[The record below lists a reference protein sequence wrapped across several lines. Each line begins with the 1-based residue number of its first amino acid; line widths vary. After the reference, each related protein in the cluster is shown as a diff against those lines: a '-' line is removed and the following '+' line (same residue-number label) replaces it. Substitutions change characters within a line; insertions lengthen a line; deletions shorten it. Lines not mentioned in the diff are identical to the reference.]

1 MTKKRVSSKYVRYIC
16 CSINLYTQIEDM
28 KQFFKMMFAS
38 ALGVFVAAGLLIT
51 CSIFLLIGISTSMSE
66 PTSYSP
72 SPNTVLKISLKGTLS
87 DQTSENPFSFLLG
100 DSEEVLSL
108 KDILKAIKE
117 AKNSDNI
124 KGIYLEAGS
133 LSAGSS
139 SIDAIRRALTD
150 FKESKKF
157 VVAYGDSY
165 TQGCYY
171 LASVADK
178 VFINP
183 QGMLMLTG
191 MSSQTMFYKGL
202 LNKLGIEMLIFKVG
216 TYKGAVEPFMLDK
229 LSDANREQINSYM
242 NGIWNNVIEGIAKSR
257 KISVADVNNFANSGF
272 AISLPDKALECGLVD
287 ELKYKPEA
295 ETYVK
300 ELAGQTDEKFKTAD
314 VNKVR
319 NIKSP
324 EGKSKNK
331 IAVLYAEGE
340 ITEAVTSPYNMDKTI
355 TEKVAEELIKLK
367 DDESVKAVVFRVNS
381 PGGSAYTSEQIW
393 KQVLELKKVKPIV
406 VSMGDVAA
414 SGGYYISC
422 AASKIVA
429 EPNTLTGSIG
439 IFGMFPN
446 MTGLFNKLALT
457 TDVVKTNTYAD
468 LGDVS
473 RPMRDDEKVLIQ
485 ARIESGYDT
494 FITRCANGRGL
505 SKAAIDSIGQ
515 GRVWTGEQAIEKGLV
530 DELGGIDKA
539 ISLAA
544 KLAKLKDYKLTEV
557 SGNNDFFKD
566 LLEKQLDEVKIKMV
580 KQVVGDEFE
589 YVKALNLLKSAPA
602 IQTRLPY
609 DVQPL

>member
-1 MTKKRVSSKYVRYIC
+1 
-16 CSINLYTQIEDM
+16 M

-38 ALGVFVAAGLLIT
+38 ALGVFIAAGLLVT
-51 CSIFLLIGISTSMSE
+51 CLIFLLIGVSASMSE
-66 PTSYSP
+66 QTSYSP
-72 SPNTVLKISLKGTLS
+72 SSNTVLKISLNGTLS
-87 DQTSENPFSFLLG
+87 DQTVENPFAIIFG
-100 DSEEVLSL
+100 ENEETLSL

-117 AKNSDNI
+117 AKKSDKI

-139 SIDAIRRALTD
+139 SIDAIRRALID

-171 LASVADK
+171 LCSVADK
-178 VFINP
+178 VFVNP
-183 QGMLMLTG
+183 QGLLMLTG

-202 LNKLGIEMLIFKVG
+202 LNKLGVEMLIFKVG

-229 LSDANREQINSYM
+229 LSDANREQISSYM
-242 NGIWNNVIEGIAKSR
+242 NGIWNNVTKDIATSR
-257 KISVADVNNFANSGF
+257 KISVDDINLFANQGY
-272 AISLPDKALECGLVD
+272 AAELPGKAKECGLID
-287 ELKYKPEA
+287 DLKYKPEA
-295 ETYVK
+295 EAYVK
-300 ELAGQTDEKFKTAD
+300 ELAGQTDDKFKTVGVD
-314 VNKVR
+314 KVK
-319 NIKSP
+319 NIKSS
-324 EGKSKNK
+324 ESKSKNK

-340 ITEAVTSPYNMDKTI
+340 ITETESNTYDMDKTI

-367 DDESVKAVVFRVNS
+367 DDESVKAVVLRVNS
-381 PGGSAYTSEQIW
+381 RGGSAFTSEQIW

-429 EPNTLTGSIG
+429 ERNTLTGSIG

-446 MTGLFNKLALT
+446 LTGLFNKLALT

-468 LGDVS
+468 LGDAS
-473 RPMRDDEKVLIQ
+473 RPMREDEKALIQ
-485 ARIESGYDT
+485 ARINAGYDT
-494 FITRCANGRGL
+494 FITRCADGRGV

-515 GRVWTGEQAIEKGLV
+515 GRVWTGEQALDRGLV
-530 DELGGIDKA
+530 DELGGIEKA
-539 ISLAA
+539 ITVAA

-557 SGNNDFFKD
+557 SGSKDFFKD
-566 LLEKQLDEVKIKMV
+566 LLEKELDEVKVNMV
-580 KQVVGDEFE
+580 KQVLGDEYE
-589 YVKALNLLKSAPA
+589 YVKALHLIKSAPA

>member
-1 MTKKRVSSKYVRYIC
+1 
-16 CSINLYTQIEDM
+16 M

-38 ALGVFVAAGLLIT
+38 ALGAILAAGLLIT
-51 CSIFLLIGISTSMSE
+51 LSIFLLIGISASMSQ
-66 PTSYSP
+66 PTAFSP
-72 SPNTVLKISLKGTLS
+72 SSNSVLKIELNGALS
-87 DQTSENPFSFLLG
+87 DQKTDNPYAMLLG
-100 DSEEVLSL
+100 EEDTELSL
-108 KDILKAIKE
+108 TDILKAIKE

-124 KGIYLEAGS
+124 KGIYIEAGN

-139 SIDAIRRALTD
+139 SIDAIRRAITD
-150 FKESKKF
+150 FKESGKF
-157 VVAYGDSY
+157 VVAYGDQY
-165 TQGCYY
+165 TQGSYY

-178 VFINP
+178 VYINP
-183 QGMLMLTG
+183 QGALLLTG

-202 LNKLGIEMLIFKVG
+202 LNKLGVEMLIFKVG

-229 LSDANREQINSYM
+229 LSDANREQISSYM
-242 NGIWNNVIEGIAKSR
+242 NGIWDNITADIAKSR
-257 KISVADVNNFANSGF
+257 KITVEDVNHYADQGF
-272 AISLPDKALECGLVD
+272 AIALPEKALECGLVD

-295 ETYVK
+295 EEYVK
-300 ELAGQTDEKFKTAD
+300 DLAGQTDKKLKTVGVD
-314 VNKVR
+314 KVR
-319 NIKSP
+319 NIKSK

-340 ITEAVTSPYNMDKTI
+340 ITEAVTSPYSMDKSI
-355 TEKVAEELIKLK
+355 TEKVAKELIKLK
-367 DDESVKAVVFRVNS
+367 EDESIKAVVLRVNS
-381 PGGSAYTSEQIW
+381 PGGSAFTSEQIW

-422 AASKIVA
+422 AANKIVA

-446 MTGLFNKLALT
+446 MTGLFNKVALT

-473 RPMRDDEKVLIQ
+473 RPMREDEKALIQ
-485 ARIESGYDT
+485 SRIESGYDT
-494 FITRCANGRGL
+494 FITRCADGRGMT
-505 SKAAIDSIGQ
+505 KAAIDSIGQ

-530 DELGGIDKA
+530 DELGGIEKA
-539 ISLAA
+539 IAVAA
-544 KLAKLKDYKLTEV
+544 KLADLKDYKLVEV
-557 SGNNDFFKD
+557 SGSKDFLKD
-566 LLEKQLDEVKIKMV
+566 LFEKQLDEVKLNVV
-580 KQVVGDEFE
+580 KQLMGEDFE
-589 YVKALNLLKSAPA
+589 YFKTLNLIKSAPA

>member
-1 MTKKRVSSKYVRYIC
+1 
-16 CSINLYTQIEDM
+16 M

-38 ALGVFVAAGLLIT
+38 ALGAILAAGLLIT
-51 CSIFLLIGISTSMSE
+51 LSIFLLIGISASMSQ
-66 PTSYSP
+66 PTTFSP
-72 SPNTVLKISLKGTLS
+72 SSNSVLKIELNGALS
-87 DQTSENPFSFLLG
+87 DQKTDNPYAMLLG
-100 DSEEVLSL
+100 EEDTELSL
-108 KDILKAIKE
+108 TDILKAIKE

-124 KGIYLEAGS
+124 KGIYIEAGN

-139 SIDAIRRALTD
+139 SIDAIRRAITD
-150 FKESKKF
+150 FKESGKF
-157 VVAYGDSY
+157 VVAYGDQY
-165 TQGCYY
+165 TQGSYY

-178 VFINP
+178 VYINP
-183 QGMLMLTG
+183 QGALLLTG

-202 LNKLGIEMLIFKVG
+202 LNKLGVEMLIFKVG

-229 LSDANREQINSYM
+229 LSDANREQISSYM
-242 NGIWNNVIEGIAKSR
+242 NGIWDNITADIAKSR
-257 KISVADVNNFANSGF
+257 KITVEDVNHYADQGF
-272 AISLPDKALECGLVD
+272 AIALPEKALECGLVD

-295 ETYVK
+295 EEYVK
-300 ELAGQTDEKFKTAD
+300 DLAGQTDKKLKTVGVD
-314 VNKVR
+314 KVR
-319 NIKSP
+319 NIKSK

-340 ITEAVTSPYNMDKTI
+340 ITEAVTSPYSMDKSI
-355 TEKVAEELIKLK
+355 TEKVAKELIKLK
-367 DDESVKAVVFRVNS
+367 EDESIKAVVLRVNS
-381 PGGSAYTSEQIW
+381 PGGSAFTSEQIW

-422 AASKIVA
+422 AANKIVA

-446 MTGLFNKLALT
+446 MTGLFNKVALT

-473 RPMRDDEKVLIQ
+473 RPMREDEKALIQ
-485 ARIESGYDT
+485 SRIESGYDT
-494 FITRCANGRGL
+494 FITRCADGRGMT
-505 SKAAIDSIGQ
+505 KAAIDSIGQ

-530 DELGGIDKA
+530 DELGGIEKA
-539 ISLAA
+539 IAVAA
-544 KLAKLKDYKLTEV
+544 KLADLKDYKLVEV
-557 SGNNDFFKD
+557 SGSKDFLKD
-566 LLEKQLDEVKIKMV
+566 LFEKQLDEVKLNVV
-580 KQVVGDEFE
+580 KQLMGEDFE
-589 YVKALNLLKSAPA
+589 YFKTLNLIKSAPA

>member
-1 MTKKRVSSKYVRYIC
+1 
-16 CSINLYTQIEDM
+16 M

-38 ALGVFVAAGLLIT
+38 ALGAILAAGLLIT
-51 CSIFLLIGISTSMSE
+51 LSIFLLIGISASMSQ
-66 PTSYSP
+66 PTAFSP
-72 SPNTVLKISLKGTLS
+72 SSNSVLKIALNGALS
-87 DQTSENPFSFLLG
+87 DQKTDNPYAMLLG
-100 DSEEVLSL
+100 EEDTELSL
-108 KDILKAIKE
+108 TDILKAIKE

-124 KGIYLEAGS
+124 KGIYIEAGN

-139 SIDAIRRALTD
+139 SIDAIRRAITD
-150 FKESKKF
+150 FKESGKF
-157 VVAYGDSY
+157 VVAYGDQY
-165 TQGCYY
+165 TQGSYY

-178 VFINP
+178 VYINP
-183 QGMLMLTG
+183 QGALLLTG

-202 LNKLGIEMLIFKVG
+202 LNKLGVEMLIFKVG

-229 LSDANREQINSYM
+229 LSDANREQISSYM
-242 NGIWNNVIEGIAKSR
+242 NGIWDNITADIAKSR
-257 KISVADVNNFANSGF
+257 KITVEDVNHYADQGF
-272 AISLPDKALECGLVD
+272 AIALPEKALECGLVD

-295 ETYVK
+295 EEYVK
-300 ELAGQTDEKFKTAD
+300 DLAGQTDKKLKTVGVD
-314 VNKVR
+314 KVR
-319 NIKSP
+319 NIKSK

-340 ITEAVTSPYNMDKTI
+340 ITEAVTSPYSMDKSI
-355 TEKVAEELIKLK
+355 TEKVAKELIKLK
-367 DDESVKAVVFRVNS
+367 EDESIKAVVLRVNS
-381 PGGSAYTSEQIW
+381 PGGSAFTSEQIW

-422 AASKIVA
+422 AANKIVA

-446 MTGLFNKLALT
+446 MTGLFNKVALT

-473 RPMRDDEKVLIQ
+473 RPMREDEKALIQ
-485 ARIESGYDT
+485 SRIESGYDT
-494 FITRCANGRGL
+494 FITRCADGRGMT
-505 SKAAIDSIGQ
+505 KAAIDSIGQ

-530 DELGGIDKA
+530 DELGGIEKA
-539 ISLAA
+539 IAVAA
-544 KLAKLKDYKLTEV
+544 KLADLKDYKLVEV
-557 SGNNDFFKD
+557 SGSKDFLKD
-566 LLEKQLDEVKIKMV
+566 LFEKQLDEVKLNVV
-580 KQVVGDEFE
+580 KQLMGEDFE
-589 YVKALNLLKSAPA
+589 YFKTLNLIKSAPA